1 MERGVRERVRQQRS
15 QRVGLVPG
23 DPGTVPAEPAHVLAE
38 ALGQHSRT
46 ALAQGLYVVGGTG
59 RHDPS
64 RVITRA
70 SSSAASGPWS
80 ASLLAACSS
89 SVPTPIAMI
98 TSAIWCG
105 GNGGCAAPR
114 LESGSTTPR

>member
-1 MERGVRERVRQQRS
+1 GQPACMERRVLDGVRQQGS
-15 QRVGLVPG
+15 QPVALVRG
-23 DPGTVPAEPAHVLAE
+23 DPRAVPAEPADVLAE
-38 ALGQHSRT
+38 AIGQQSRA
-46 ALAQGLYVVGGTG
+46 ALTQGLYAAGGTG
-59 RHDPS
+59 RHDGS

-80 ASLLAACSS
+80 ASLFAACSS

-105 GNGGCAAPR
+105 GNGGSSPAR
-114 LESGSTTPR
+114 V